1 MFEEINF
8 YPQDVLGVLSIEKL
22 LYPFCLFGFKWE
34 ENVRIFFILEHLEYM
49 YFLIKIIHIISPT

>member
-1 MFEEINF
+1 M
-8 YPQDVLGVLSIEKL
+8 YAMK
-22 LYPFCLFGFKWE
+22 YPFCLFGFKWE

>member
-22 LYPFCLFGFKWE
+22 LYDRLGIVTGTPIDADYLYPSLASRRL
-34 ENVRIFFILEHLEYM
+34 NA
-49 YFLIKIIHIISPT
+49 

>member
-22 LYPFCLFGFKWE
+22 LYDRLGIVTGTPIDADYLYAC
-34 ENVRIFFILEHLEYM
+34 M
-49 YFLIKIIHIISPT
+49 D